1 MNNLIS
7 IVLFVINTIYCIT
20 IYYIAKKTNN
30 LLDYMLLPF
39 LFLLGIIEL
48 VFFLI
53 QNGIE
58 SSWLLL
64 SLFFIQSL
72 TLVWGNKYILRA
84 SNPIFDKYIYLWL
97 IFYGIIF
104 ICTLFYLQEP
114 CGNNIVVRRSNK
126 DDNNDNKINGGKGK
140 CKVIGWLPFHEHL
153 YKYNFCL
160 LALFAGM
167 YDFTIASQYLYLLIP
182 FTKSPYVTK
191 EQLLRYPLRMIYIFI
206 VSIVVWF
213 YTQYTFNI
221 NIMEVGKRV
230 IDISKINTPTNMFS
244 FDIDRIKG
252 IISIY
257 RTFVNPELIITF
269 LYNTWSVFTATYGLI
284 ILLHR

>member
-1 MNNLIS
+1 MNNLTS

-20 IYYIAKKTNN
+20 IYNLAKKSNN
-30 LLDYMLLPF
+30 LLDYTLLPF
-39 LFLLGIIEL
+39 LFLCGIIEL
-48 VFFLI
+48 VFFFI
-53 QNGIE
+53 QNGVE

-72 TLVWGNKYILRA
+72 TLFWGNKYILEA
-84 SNPIFDKYIYLWL
+84 SNPVFDKYIYLWL

-104 ICTLFYLQEP
+104 VCTLFYLQEP
-114 CGNNIVVRRSNK
+114 CDKETVENTKKKSS
-126 DDNNDNKINGGKGK
+126 

-160 LALFAGM
+160 MALFAGM

-182 FTKSPYVTK
+182 FTKSPHVTK
-191 EQLLRYPLRMIYIFI
+191 EQLLQYPLRILWIFI
-206 VSIVVWF
+206 ISIIIWF
-213 YTQYTFNI
+213 YTQYKFNI
-221 NIMEVGKRV
+221 NMIDVGKKV
-230 IDISKINTPTNMFS
+230 IDISKVNNPSNMFS
-244 FDIDRIKG
+244 FDMNRIKE
-252 IISIY
+252 IISLY
-257 RTFVNPELIITF
+257 RTFVNPELIVTF

>member
-1 MNNLIS
+1 MNNLTS

-20 IYYIAKKTNN
+20 IYYLAKKTNN
-30 LLDYMLLPF
+30 LLDYTILPF
-39 LFLLGIIEL
+39 LFLCGIIEL
-48 VFFLI
+48 VFFFI
-53 QNGIE
+53 QNGVE

-72 TLVWGNKYILRA
+72 TLVWGNKYILEA
-84 SNPIFDKYIYLWL
+84 SNPVFDKYIYLWL

-114 CGNNIVVRRSNK
+114 CDKDAAEKNK
-126 DDNNDNKINGGKGK
+126 KKSS

-160 LALFAGM
+160 MALFAGM

-182 FTKSPYVTK
+182 FTKSPHVTK
-191 EQLLRYPLRMIYIFI
+191 EQLLQYPLRIVWIFI
-206 VSIVVWF
+206 ISIVIWF
-213 YTQYTFNI
+213 YTQYKFNI
-221 NIMEVGKRV
+221 NMIDVGKKV
-230 IDISKINTPTNMFS
+230 IDISKLNSPSNMFS
-244 FDIDRIKG
+244 FDMNRIKE
-252 IISIY
+252 IISLY
-257 RTFVNPELIITF
+257 RTFVNPELIVTF

>member
-1 MNNLIS
+1 MNNLTS
-7 IVLFVINTIYCIT
+7 IVLFVINTVYCIT
-20 IYYIAKKTNN
+20 IYYLAKKTNN
-30 LLDYMLLPF
+30 LLDYTLLPF
-39 LFLLGIIEL
+39 LFLCGIIEL
-48 VFFLI
+48 VFFFI
-53 QNGIE
+53 QNGVE

-72 TLVWGNKYILRA
+72 TLVWGNKYILEA
-84 SNPIFDKYIYLWL
+84 SNPVFDKYIYLWL

-114 CGNNIVVRRSNK
+114 CDKDAAEKNK
-126 DDNNDNKINGGKGK
+126 KKSS

-160 LALFAGM
+160 MALFAGM

-182 FTKSPYVTK
+182 FTKSPHVTK
-191 EQLLRYPLRMIYIFI
+191 EQLLQYPLRIVWIFI
-206 VSIVVWF
+206 ISIVIWF
-213 YTQYTFNI
+213 YTQYKFNI
-221 NIMEVGKRV
+221 NMIDVGKKV
-230 IDISKINTPTNMFS
+230 IDISKLNSPSNMFS
-244 FDIDRIKG
+244 FDMNRIKE
-252 IISIY
+252 IISLY
-257 RTFVNPELIITF
+257 RTFVNPELIVTF

>member
-1 MNNLIS
+1 MNNLTS

-20 IYYIAKKTNN
+20 IYYLAKKTNN
-30 LLDYMLLPF
+30 LLDYTILPF
-39 LFLLGIIEL
+39 LFLCGIIEL
-48 VFFLI
+48 VFFFI
-53 QNGIE
+53 QNGVE

-72 TLVWGNKYILRA
+72 TLVWSNKYILEA
-84 SNPIFDKYIYLWL
+84 SNPVFDKYIYLWL

-114 CGNNIVVRRSNK
+114 CDKEAAEKNK
-126 DDNNDNKINGGKGK
+126 KKSS

-160 LALFAGM
+160 MALFAGM
-167 YDFTIASQYLYLLIP
+167 YDFTIVSQYLYLLIP
-182 FTKSPYVTK
+182 FTKSPHVTK
-191 EQLLRYPLRMIYIFI
+191 EQLLQYPLRIIWIFI
-206 VSIVVWF
+206 ISIIIWF
-213 YTQYTFNI
+213 YTQYKFNI
-221 NIMEVGKRV
+221 NMIDVGKKV
-230 IDISKINTPTNMFS
+230 IDISKLNSPTNMFS
-244 FDIDRIKG
+244 FDMNRIKE
-252 IISIY
+252 IISLY
-257 RTFVNPELIITF
+257 RTFVNPELIVTF

>member
-7 IVLFVINTIYCIT
+7 IVLFIINTIYCIT
-20 IYYIAKKTNN
+20 IYYVARKTNN
-30 LLDYMLLPF
+30 LFDYSLLPF
-39 LFLLGIIEL
+39 LFLCGIIEL
-48 VFFLI
+48 VLFFI
-53 QNGIE
+53 QNGYE
-58 SSWLLL
+58 YSWLLL
-64 SLFFIQSL
+64 TLFFVQSL
-72 TLVWGNKYILRA
+72 TLVWSNKYILRA
-84 SNPIFDKYIYLWL
+84 SNPVFDKYIYLGL

-114 CGNNIVVRRSNK
+114 CNGNEANSEKPYKKRS
-126 DDNNDNKINGGKGK
+126 D

-153 YKYNFCL
+153 YKYNYCL
-160 LALFAGM
+160 MALFVIM

-182 FTKSPYVTK
+182 FTKSQYVTK
-191 EQLLRYPLRMIYIFI
+191 EQLLQYPLRMLYIFI
-206 VSIVVWF
+206 ISIIVWF

-221 NIMEVGKRV
+221 SMMEVGKKI
-230 IDISKINTPTNMFS
+230 IDISKINNPTNMFS
-244 FDIDRIKG
+244 FDLERIKG

-257 RTFVNPELIITF
+257 RTFINPELIVAF

>member
-1 MNNLIS
+1 MNNLTS
-7 IVLFVINTIYCIT
+7 IVLFVINTVYCIT
-20 IYYIAKKTNN
+20 IYYLAKKTNN
-30 LLDYMLLPF
+30 LLDYTLLPF
-39 LFLLGIIEL
+39 LFLCGIIEL
-48 VFFLI
+48 VFFFI
-53 QNGIE
+53 QNGVE

-72 TLVWGNKYILRA
+72 TLVWGNKYILEA
-84 SNPIFDKYIYLWL
+84 SNPVFDKYIYLWL

-114 CGNNIVVRRSNK
+114 CDKDAAEKNK
-126 DDNNDNKINGGKGK
+126 KKSS

-160 LALFAGM
+160 MALFVGM

-182 FTKSPYVTK
+182 FTKSPHVTK
-191 EQLLRYPLRMIYIFI
+191 EQLLQYPLRIVWIFI
-206 VSIVVWF
+206 ISIAIWF
-213 YTQYTFNI
+213 YTQYKFNI
-221 NIMEVGKRV
+221 NMIDVGKKV
-230 IDISKINTPTNMFS
+230 IDISKLNSPSNMFS
-244 FDIDRIKG
+244 FDMNRIKE
-252 IISIY
+252 IISLY
-257 RTFVNPELIITF
+257 RTFVNPELIVTF

>member
-7 IVLFVINTIYCIT
+7 IVLFIINTIYCIT
-20 IYYIAKKTNN
+20 IYHIAKKTNN
-30 LLDYMLLPF
+30 LLDYVLLPF
-39 LFLLGIIEL
+39 LFLCGIIEL
-48 VFFLI
+48 VFFFI
-53 QNGIE
+53 QNGVE

-72 TLVWGNKYILRA
+72 TLVWGNKYILQA

-114 CGNNIVVRRSNK
+114 CDENEDDTKGKK
-126 DDNNDNKINGGKGK
+126 DDCKI
-140 CKVIGWLPFHEHL
+140 IGWLPFHEHF

-160 LALFAGM
+160 MALFAGM

-182 FTKSPYVTK
+182 YTKSPYVTK
-191 EQLLRYPLRMIYIFI
+191 EQLLGYPLRIIYIFI
-206 VSIVVWF
+206 ISIIVWF

-221 NIMEVGKRV
+221 NIMEVGKKV
-230 IDISKINTPTNMFS
+230 IDVSKLNTPSNMFS
-244 FDIDRIKG
+244 FDMDRIKG
-252 IISIY
+252 IVSIY
-257 RTFVNPELIITF
+257 KTFINPELIVTF

>member
-1 MNNLIS
+1 MNNLTS

-20 IYYIAKKTNN
+20 IYYLAKKTNN
-30 LLDYMLLPF
+30 LLDYTLLPF
-39 LFLLGIIEL
+39 LFLCGIIEL
-48 VFFLI
+48 VFFFI
-53 QNGIE
+53 QNGVE

-72 TLVWGNKYILRA
+72 TLVWGNKYILEA
-84 SNPIFDKYIYLWL
+84 SNPVFDKYIYLWL

-114 CGNNIVVRRSNK
+114 CDKDAAEKNK
-126 DDNNDNKINGGKGK
+126 KKSS

-160 LALFAGM
+160 MALFVGM

-182 FTKSPYVTK
+182 FTKSPHVTK
-191 EQLLRYPLRMIYIFI
+191 EQLLQYPLRIVWIFI
-206 VSIVVWF
+206 ISIAIWF
-213 YTQYTFNI
+213 YTQYKFNI
-221 NIMEVGKRV
+221 NMIDVGKKV
-230 IDISKINTPTNMFS
+230 IDISKLNSPSNMFS
-244 FDIDRIKG
+244 FDMNRIKE
-252 IISIY
+252 IISLY
-257 RTFVNPELIITF
+257 RTFVNPELIVTF

>member
-1 MNNLIS
+1 MNNLTS

-20 IYYIAKKTNN
+20 IYYLAKKTNN
-30 LLDYMLLPF
+30 LLDYTLLPF
-39 LFLLGIIEL
+39 LFLCGIIEL
-48 VFFLI
+48 VFFFI
-53 QNGIE
+53 QNGVE

-72 TLVWGNKYILRA
+72 TLVWGNKYILEA
-84 SNPIFDKYIYLWL
+84 SNPVFDKYIYLWL

-114 CGNNIVVRRSNK
+114 CDKDAAEKNK
-126 DDNNDNKINGGKGK
+126 KKSS

-160 LALFAGM
+160 MALFAGM

-182 FTKSPYVTK
+182 FTKSPHVTK
-191 EQLLRYPLRMIYIFI
+191 EQLLQYPLRIVWIFI
-206 VSIVVWF
+206 ISIVIWF
-213 YTQYTFNI
+213 YTQYKFNI
-221 NIMEVGKRV
+221 NMIDVGKKV
-230 IDISKINTPTNMFS
+230 IDISKLNSPSNMFS
-244 FDIDRIKG
+244 FDMNRIKE
-252 IISIY
+252 IISLY
-257 RTFVNPELIITF
+257 RTFVNPELIVTF

>member
-7 IVLFVINTIYCIT
+7 IVLFVINTIYCIL

-30 LLDYMLLPF
+30 LLDFVLLPF
-39 LFLLGIIEL
+39 LFLCGIIEL

-53 QNGIE
+53 QKGLGCN
-58 SSWLLL
+58 WLLL

-72 TLVWGNKYILRA
+72 SLVWGNKYILQA

-114 CGNNIVVRRSNK
+114 CDLYKK
-126 DDNNDNKINGGKGK
+126 DIEDSDKNMGKGRR
-140 CKVIGWLPFHEHL
+140 CNVIGWLPFHEHFH
-153 YKYNFCL
+153 KYNFCL
-160 LALFAGM
+160 MALFAVM
-167 YDFTIASQYLYLLIP
+167 YNFTIVTQYLYLLIP
-182 FTKSPYVTK
+182 YTKSSYVKK
-191 EQLLRYPLRMIYIFI
+191 EQLLGYPLRIIYVFI
-206 VSIVVWF
+206 ISIIVWF
-213 YTQYTFNI
+213 YTQYIFNI
-221 NIMEVGKRV
+221 NIIEVGKKV
-230 IDISKINTPTNMFS
+230 IDISKINTPSNMFS
-244 FDIDRIKG
+244 TDIDRIKDV
-252 IISIY
+252 ITIY
-257 RTFVNPELIITF
+257 RTFVNPELIVTY

>member
-7 IVLFVINTIYCIT
+7 IALFLINTIYCIL
-20 IYYIAKKTNN
+20 IYYIAKKNN
-30 LLDYMLLPF
+30 DLLDFVLLPF
-39 LFLLGIIEL
+39 LFLCGIIEL

-53 QNGIE
+53 QNGVE
-58 SSWLLL
+58 GNWLLL

-72 TLVWGNKYILRA
+72 TLVWGNKYILQA
-84 SNPIFDKYIYLWL
+84 SNPVFDRYIYLWL
-97 IFYGIIF
+97 VFYGIIF

-114 CGNNIVVRRSNK
+114 CDKK
-126 DDNNDNKINGGKGK
+126 DDELIDKKRGCN
-140 CKVIGWLPFHEHL
+140 VIGWLPFHEHF

-160 LALFAGM
+160 MALFAGM
-167 YDFTIASQYLYLLIP
+167 YDITIASQYLYLLIP
-182 FTKSPYVTK
+182 FTKSPYVK
-191 EQLLRYPLRMIYIFI
+191 KDQLLKYPLRIIYIFVI
-206 VSIVVWF
+206 SIVVWF

-230 IDISKINTPTNMFS
+230 IDISKINTPSNMFS
-244 FDIDRIKG
+244 NDIDRIKG
-252 IISIY
+252 MISIY
-257 RTFVNPELIITF
+257 RTFVNPELIVTY